1 MENEVKLHDYQKAL
15 VRKLALG
22 RNLTFNRLLIEGLGS
37 EHMNYHLKRLLEV
50 GFVIK
55 RGTFYTLTD
64 QGKDY
69 SNRLDDAMKTVE
81 KQPKTSVIINAVRKN
96 DKGEIEFLLNKR
108 LREPYFGKV
117 GRMGGKVL
125 FGETTEAAAR
135 RELLEESGLIA
146 EKLILEEIYRKIRS
160 RKDGTKVQ
168 DVFFYIYF
176 TKNPSGTLINKTDHQ
191 ENFWITKKE
200 LYERRDLDPYDDLL
214 LDERLSPKKFKIS
227 ENEAEAEGY

>member
-135 RELLEESGLIA
+135 RE
-146 EKLILEEIYRKIRS
+146 
-160 RKDGTKVQ
+160 VQ

-176 TKNPSGTLINKTDHQ
+176 TKIPSGTLINKTDHQ